1 MAPSIAAMRE
11 PVSRGLTRPIGWRL
25 AQLQRLE
32 ALLAA
37 CDALLPDALAQD
49 LGKPPLEAA
58 MELVA
63 VRQELQLTRRRLRQ
77 WMAPRRLPAAPYLLP
92 AQAQQISEPLGCVLI
107 ISPWNYPFQLC
118 LHPLVS
124 ALAAGNTAV
133 LKPSEHT
140 PATAALLAAQIKQH
154 FPDGTVQ
161 LVEGDGTVAAALL
174 EQRFDHIFFT
184 GGERVGQL
192 VMAAAARHLTP
203 VTLELGGKSP
213 AIVLA
218 DAPLEVTARRLLWGK
233 GFNAGQ
239 TCVAPDY
246 LLVQEPIAA
255 PLLHALQQACT
266 RLYGPDPL
274 QSPDLGCIV
283 NQAQFGRLEALLE
296 GARARGQIRI
306 GGRSDAA
313 RRRIEPTVVELSDPD
328 DPLMQQELFGP
339 ILPLL
344 STGSLAEALAFI
356 NARPK
361 PLALYLFS
369 GSKQAQRQ
377 TLAQTS
383 SGTVAFNDVIVQAG
397 DANLPFGGV
406 GSSGMGSYHGEA
418 GFRTFSHQRTVVKRP
433 FWGDVP
439 LRYPPYA
446 GKLPLLKRFLP

>member
-1 MAPSIAAMRE
+1 MALSIAAMRAL
-11 PVSRGLTRPIGWRL
+11 VSQGETRPLRWRL
-25 AQLQRLE
+25 EQLGQLE
-32 ALLAA
+32 ALLDH
-37 CDALLPDALAQD
+37 CEPRLLAALAAD
-49 LGKPPLEAA
+49 LGKPPLEAT

-63 VRQELQLTRRRLRQ
+63 VRQELQLTRRQLRR
-77 WMAPRRLPAAPYLLP
+77 WMAARPLPTALFLQP
-92 AQAQQISEPLGCVLI
+92 AQARQISEPLGCVLI

-140 PATAALLAAQIKQH
+140 PATSALLAELIAAQ
-154 FPDGTVQ
+154 FPAAVVQ
-161 LVEGDGTVAAALL
+161 VVEGDGNTAAALL
-174 EQRFDHIFFT
+174 QERFDHIFFT

-218 DAPLEVTARRLLWGK
+218 EANLEVTARRLIWGK

-246 LLVQEPIAA
+246 LLVETSVRQGLVE
-255 PLLHALQQACT
+255 ALQRERE
-266 RLYGPDPL
+266 RLYGSDPL
-274 QSPDLGCIV
+274 CSPDLGSIV
-283 NQAQFGRLEALLE
+283 NQAQFNRLEALLLQ
-296 GARARGQIRI
+296 ARQRGQILL
-306 GGRSDAA
+306 GGRSDPD
-313 RRRIEPTVVELSDPD
+313 RRRIEPTVVAVADGD
-328 DPLMQQELFGP
+328 DPLMQGEIFGP

-344 STGSLAEALAFI
+344 STENLTDALAFI
-356 NARPK
+356 NQRPK

-369 GSKQAQRQ
+369 GNHAAQQQ
-377 TLAQTS
+377 TLSGTS
-383 SGTVAFNDVIVQAG
+383 SGTLCFNDVIVQAG

-406 GSSGMGSYHGEA
+406 GSSGMGRYHGEA
-418 GFRTFSHQRTVVKRP
+418 GFRTFSHQRTVVHRRL
-433 FWGDVP
+433 WGDVP

-446 GKLPLLKRFLP
+446 GKLPLLKRFLG